1 MIRILPDGSV
11 PTHGLNKLAVKKS
24 DDITGNRF
32 SIYRCKIVEVL
43 YPTNPKNSTYNDTYK
58 QIEYNCIVLD
68 GSAQGTLIYNVVDC
82 TGLGG
87 KDNYS
92 EIVRTAESDFQ
103 PSNIAKRDWRNTDGD
118 IVLVAFLDGQLASP
132 IMIGGYKHP
141 QSPNPGGP
149 NKNATFNFNGINIEV
164 NPNGGLK
171 IKQQAQSFMDQL
183 GAAVDSVKDAAIS
196 QVTGVATGF
205 LENTIGTAI
214 REAYAAGKPLTDE
227 LTNTVNQML
236 ASVKQ
241 SAIEM
246 VGDAMPDTLNN
257 GELPDSIDNNI
268 QNLKPSQIKQILGM
282 FGSKETSINISPSG
296 MLELARGNTKM
307 LMDPFGQ
314 IIQKGAG
321 GAFSGMLQGGITF
334 ATSTINKQFTKGINL
349 IESTLTKIGKVG
361 FPAAKIGDVSVGHA
375 SDGSVVVS
383 KLVSG
388 SFINMIGA

>member
-171 IKQQAQSFMDQL
+171 IKQQAQSFMANINEAVNDVIDSAENVID
-183 GAAVDSVKDAAIS
+183 GAEDFV
-196 QVTGVATGF
+196 
-205 LENTIGTAI
+205 ENTLGDTIK
-214 REAYAAGKPLTDE
+214 EAYLAGKPLPDDVVQTINSA
-227 LTNTVNQML
+227 LS
-236 ASVKQ
+236 SVKE
-241 SAIEM
+241 SATEM
-246 VGDAMPDTLNN
+246 LGDVSDLAGL
-257 GELPDSIDNNI
+257 GGLPDSITTD
-268 QNLKPSQIKQILGM
+268 LSALTPSQISQIIGV
-282 FGSKETSINISPSG
+282 FAPKETSINISANG
-296 MLELARGNTKM
+296 VLDLRRGAQKVM
-307 LMDPFGQ
+307 MDPFGQ
-314 IIQKGAG
+314 IIMKGPG
-321 GAFSGMLQGGITF
+321 GAVSGMLQGGVSVATNTVSKTF
-334 ATSTINKQFTKGINL
+334 SKTVNL